1 MTENYSKIF
10 SDNLGTALEMEVYG
24 HWGYPVLAFP
34 TSLGRYSQNKD
45 FKLVASAAPLID
57 AGKLKLYC
65 IDSIDTLSFYNE
77 SMHPA
82 QRIHNYVLYDKFLN
96 EELVPR
102 IMEECN
108 TDKIGVAGCSFGG
121 YHAANFAFK
130 HPEKTKYLFSMGG
143 AFDIKPRLDGYYSEE
158 VYFNNPLDFLKDSN
172 DESLWEMNIALG
184 TSDLDFCK
192 DSNILLSQILTEK
205 KISHWLD
212 IRQGLTHDWPAWR
225 KMFPDYL
232 ARIES

>member
-1 MTENYSKIF
+1 MIESHTRLF
-10 SDNLGTALEMEVYG
+10 STNLGIELEMETYG

-45 FKLVASAAPLID
+45 FKLVASAAAFID
-57 AGKLKLYC
+57 SGKIKLYC

-77 SMHPA
+77 SMHPS

-96 EELVPR
+96 EELVPK

-108 TDKIGVAGCSFGG
+108 SQHIAVAGCSFGG

-130 HPEKTKYLFSMGG
+130 HPEKTKYLISMGG
-143 AFDIKPRLDGYYSEE
+143 AFDIKPRLNGFYNDE
-158 VYFNNPLDFLKDSN
+158 VFFNNPPDFLTDAS
-172 DESLWEMNIALG
+172 DENLWNMKIVLG

-192 DSNILLSQILTEK
+192 EANISLAHILQQK
-205 KISHWLD
+205 NIPYWLD
-212 IRQGLTHDWPAWR
+212 IRNGLTHDWPAWC

-232 ARIES
+232 AMMEE